1 MQCKFIIYRFDPD
14 RDAAP
19 AYKSYLVEAEPTDK
33 ILDCLNKIRWEQ
45 DASLVFRA
53 SCAHGICGSDA
64 MVINGN
70 ITLAC
75 QKLVRDFKTGN
86 NFIIEPLPLFPV
98 IKDLVVDL
106 DPFFEK
112 YRSVKP
118 YLINDEPPPE
128 KERLQDPAAQQTIEP
143 ALRCILCASCTAA
156 CPINRADS
164 EYLGPSALLRA
175 FRYIYDSRDT
185 ALGSRLADLDQ
196 ESGVWGCKTMRW
208 CTDVCPKGIP
218 VTRCLTQIKKAIH
231 QHKKNDHP
239 AKDPTKT

>member
-1 MQCKFIIYRFDPD
+1 MQCRFIVYRFDPD
-14 RDAAP
+14 TDTEP
-19 AYKSYLVEAEPTDK
+19 HYQTYLVDAQPTDK

-45 DASLVFRA
+45 DASLAFRA

-64 MVINGN
+64 MLINSS
-70 ITLAC
+70 IALAC

-86 NFIIEPLPLFPV
+86 NFVIEPLPLFKV

-112 YRSVKP
+112 YRAVKP
-118 YLINDEPPPE
+118 FLINDEPLPE
-128 KERLQDPAAQQTIEP
+128 KERLQAPADQETIEP

-156 CPINRADS
+156 CPINRTDPD
-164 EYLGPSALLRA
+164 YLGPAALLRA
-175 FRYIYDSRDT
+175 FRYLFDSRDT
-185 ALGSRLADLDQ
+185 AGGSRMADLDQ

-218 VTRCLTQIKKAIH
+218 VTKCLTSIKKAIKAH
-231 QHKKNDHP
+231 EKSG
-239 AKDPTKT
+239 